1 MIKSISIIFPIFNES
16 NRLKYCFEDIK
27 KFNHSSNIKEIQY
40 IFVDDGSKDNSY
52 YIINEFIKKNK
63 RKYNKITYKIVRLI
77 TNGGKGIALKN
88 GVKIATKDWIL
99 TVDTDISVSLLEINK
114 WIKNKYLKKNNEI
127 FFASRNLKK
136 SIVKFEYHRKLVGL
150 IFIIICRLFLKINLS
165 DTQCGFKLYK
175 KNIAKKIFVRLKEKK
190 FAHDIEV
197 VLLAKKLNNEIIE
210 LPIKWVHKNDS
221 KINLIKDSINMFFA
235 LIKIKKNLVDN
246 R

>member
-1 MIKSISIIFPIFNES
+1 M
-16 NRLKYCFEDIK
+16 
-27 KFNHSSNIKEIQY
+27 
-40 IFVDDGSKDNSY
+40 
-52 YIINEFIKKNK
+52 
-63 RKYNKITYKIVRLI
+63 
-77 TNGGKGIALKN
+77 
-88 GVKIATKDWIL
+88 
-99 TVDTDISVSLLEINK
+99 
-114 WIKNKYLKKNNEI
+114 
-127 FFASRNLKK
+127 
-136 SIVKFEYHRKLVGL
+136 KFEYHRKLVGL

-175 KNIAKKIFVRLKEKK
+175 KNIAKKIFFRIKEKK